1 MTDQERE
8 LPPEQEAAVRRLLAD
23 ARATDPLPEDVAA
36 RLGRVIAGL
45 GEERAPG
52 APLGHDLAPPW
63 RRRRATAL
71 LVAAAAVVA
80 LGVGLGQIDGGNDT
94 GGGDVDAAVNAE
106 RAPSALAEDSDSS
119 EAPTPSVQPPTVQG
133 SAPETSGPV
142 GRVRAGHFTADV
154 NQLRRA
160 IPDDAPDGEFVRLP
174 RAQLPKDYVVSGRT
188 FECPPAPWGPGVL
201 VPVYFDGT
209 PAVLAYRPV
218 TGESQIVELLR
229 CGTGESLR
237 STTLRAG

>member
-8 LPPEQEAAVRRLLAD
+8 LPPEQEAAVRRLLVD

-36 RLGRVIAGL
+36 RLDRVLAGL
-45 GEERAPG
+45 GEEAGTGSPT
-52 APLGHDLAPPW
+52 GHVLAPPW

-80 LGVGLGQIDGGNDT
+80 LGVGLGQLDGGNDT
-94 GGGDVDAAVNAE
+94 NGSGADTAVNAE
-106 RAPSALAEDSDSS
+106 RAPTALVEDGESGA
-119 EAPTPSVQPPTVQG
+119 APTPSVEPPLVQDA
-133 SAPETSGPV
+133 APETTGPV

-160 IPDDAPDGEFVRLP
+160 IPEDAPEGEFVQLP
-174 RAQLPKDYVVSGRT
+174 RAQLPKDYVVSGRA

-209 PAVLAYRPV
+209 PAVLAYRPA

>member
-23 ARATDPLPEDVAA
+23 ARATDPPPADVVD
-36 RLGRVIAGL
+36 RLDRVLAGL
-45 GEERAPG
+45 GDEGVPG
-52 APLGHDLAPPW
+52 SSTGHTLAPPW

-80 LGVGLGQIDGGNDT
+80 LGVGLGQLDGGSDT
-94 GGGDVDAAVNAE
+94 DGSGADAAVNAE
-106 RAPSALAEDSDSS
+106 RAPSALVEDGASS
-119 EAPTPSVQPPTVQG
+119 AVPPPVQPPMVQG
-133 SAPETSGPV
+133 SAPETTGPV
-142 GRVRAGHFTADV
+142 GRVRAGHFSADV

-160 IPDDAPDGEFVRLP
+160 IPDDAPDGEFVQLP
-174 RAQLPKDYVVSGRT
+174 RAQLPKDYIVNGRA
-188 FECPPAPWGPGVL
+188 FECPPAPWGSGVL
-201 VPVYFDGT
+201 VPVYFGGT

>member
-23 ARATDPLPEDVAA
+23 ARATDPLPEEVAA
-36 RLGRVIAGL
+36 RLDRVLIGL
-45 GEERAPG
+45 GEEGVPASPT
-52 APLGHDLAPPW
+52 GHVLAPAW

-80 LGVGLGQIDGGNDT
+80 LGVGLGQLDGGNDT
-94 GGGDVDAAVNAE
+94 AESGADAAVNAE
-106 RAPSALAEDSDSS
+106 RAPSALAEDSESS
-119 EAPTPSVQPPTVQG
+119 TAPTPSVQPPLVQG
-133 SAPETSGPV
+133 SAPETTGPV

-154 NQLRRA
+154 NQLRRT
-160 IPDDAPDGEFVRLP
+160 IPEDAPDGEFVRLP
-174 RAQLPKDYVVSGRT
+174 RAQLPEDYIVSGRA
-188 FECPPAPWGPGVL
+188 FVCPPAPWGPGVL
-201 VPVYFDGT
+201 LPVYFDGT